1 MALYDYHC
9 EGCKHTFEVIK
20 PIEEYDFPEDCPL
33 CDVPAKKVFLK
44 APRLNLAFTCR
55 TYRKQNG
62 LLDMEK
68 EAIANGFI
76 EENEF
81 VES

>member
-1 MALYDYHC
+1 M
-9 EGCKHTFEVIK
+9 
-20 PIEEYDFPEDCPL
+20 
-33 CDVPAKKVFLK
+33 K

-68 EAIANGFI
+68 EAIDL
-76 EENEF
+76 ENEI
-81 VES
+81 ETLQSEAREYQGEIKDLKNKIDNMQDAAYDIYKM